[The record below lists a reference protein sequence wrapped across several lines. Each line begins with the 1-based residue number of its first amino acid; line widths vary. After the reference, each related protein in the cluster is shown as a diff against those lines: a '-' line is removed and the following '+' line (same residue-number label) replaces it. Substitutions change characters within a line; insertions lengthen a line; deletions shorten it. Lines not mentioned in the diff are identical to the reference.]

1 MEYEKARIEDY
12 GYKDHHVSQKV
23 WKIIQI
29 IIVVLAVIAMY
40 ASIFIIFIQSVNNST
55 NSNEWGGF
63 TFKWYGKIVSN
74 SSLWSSITN
83 TFIISIAATAIS
95 TILGTLIAAG
105 IYAMSKRSQR
115 VMLLLNNIPLLNAD
129 IVTGISMMLIFSF
142 VVKLFPYFFG
152 WKTLLIAH
160 IYFTLPYIIL
170 SVLPKLKELD
180 PNLFDA
186 AVDLGVKPYK
196 TFRKVIVPAIK
207 AGIFSGM
214 ILAFTMSF
222 DDFVISYYSTGNGFD
237 TLSIWIY
244 SSIGRKSLTPA
255 VYAFSSLFTFVS
267 AGLIILSSVIKQRNK
282 KKHVQFKRK

>member
-1 MEYEKARIEDY
+1 MEQIEKARIEDY
-12 GYKDHHVSQKV
+12 GYKDHSTAKKV
-23 WKIIQI
+23 WKGIQTAI
-29 IIVVLAVIAMY
+29 LVLAVIAMY
-40 ASIFIIFIQSVNNST
+40 VSIFIIFIQSINNST

-63 TFKWYGKIVSN
+63 TLKWYGEITKHRA
-74 SSLWSSITN
+74 LWSSIQN
-83 TFIISIAATAIS
+83 TFIISIGATLIS
-95 TILGTLIAAG
+95 TVLGTLIAAG
-105 IYAMSKRSQR
+105 IFAMGKKSQR
-115 VMLLLNNIPLLNAD
+115 FMLLLNNIPLLNAD

-152 WKTLLIAH
+152 WKTLLIAN

-186 AVDLGVKPYK
+186 SIDLGVRPYK
-196 TFRKVIVPAIK
+196 TFAKVIVPAIK

-255 VYAFSSLFTFVS
+255 VYAFSSLFTLIS
-267 AGLIILSSVIKQRNK
+267 AVLLVLSSLFRKK
-282 KKHVQFKRK
+282 GKKHDHKKN

>member
-1 MEYEKARIEDY
+1 MEQLERARIEDY
-12 GYKDHHVSQKV
+12 GYKDHRRVQKA
-23 WKIIQI
+23 WKIIQTI
-29 IIVVLAVIAMY
+29 ILVITVIAMY
-40 ASIFIIFIQSVNNST
+40 ASIFIILIQSVNKST
-55 NSNEWGGF
+55 NANEWGGF
-63 TFKWYGKIVSN
+63 TLSWYGKIFSN
-74 SSLWSSITN
+74 RALWSSIKN

-95 TILGTLIAAG
+95 IVLGTLIAAG
-105 IYAMSKRSQR
+105 IYAMSKKSQR

-160 IYFTLPYIIL
+160 IYFTLPYTIL

-186 AVDLGVKPYK
+186 SIDLGVKPYK
-196 TFRKVIVPAIK
+196 TFAKVIVPAIK

-244 SSIGRKSLTPA
+244 SSIGRKSLTPS
-255 VYAFSSLFTFVS
+255 VYAFSTLFTLVS
-267 AGLIILSSVIKQRNK
+267 AACLIISNFIKSRGK
-282 KKHVQFKRK
+282 KNDKNKRK

>member
-1 MEYEKARIEDY
+1 MEITKARIEDY
-12 GYKDHHVSQKV
+12 GYKDHHIASKV
-23 WKIIQI
+23 WKIIQTI
-29 IIVVLAVIAMY
+29 LVVLLVIAMY
-40 ASIFIIFIQSVNNST
+40 ASIVVILIQSFNNSMNT
-55 NSNEWGGF
+55 NEWGGF
-63 TFKWYGKIVSN
+63 TFKWYTEII
-74 SSLWSSITN
+74 SSRALWSSIKN
-83 TFIISIAATAIS
+83 TFIISIAATLIS
-95 TILGTLIAAG
+95 TIAGTFIAVG
-105 IYAMSKRSQR
+105 IYALGRKSQKF
-115 VMLLLNNIPLLNAD
+115 VLLLNNIPLLNAD
-129 IVTGISMMLIFSF
+129 IVTGISMMLLFSF

-170 SVLPKLKELD
+170 SVLPKLKEID

-186 AVDLGVKPYK
+186 SIDLGVRPYK
-196 TFRKVIVPAIK
+196 SFIKVIVPAIK

-255 VYAFSSLFTFVS
+255 VYAFSTLFT
-267 AGLIILSSVIKQRNK
+267 ATSVLVLVLMNFIKRRNK
-282 KKHVQFKRK
+282 KDVKKRK

>member
-1 MEYEKARIEDY
+1 MEQLEKARIEDY
-12 GYKDHHVSQKV
+12 GYKDHSTIKRV
-23 WKIIQI
+23 WKIMQS

-40 ASIFIIFIQSVNNST
+40 ASIFIILVQSVNNTT

-63 TFKWYGKIVSN
+63 TLKWYGQITQHR
-74 SSLWSSITN
+74 SLWSSIEN

-95 TILGTLIAAG
+95 TVLGTLIAAG
-105 IYAMSKRSQR
+105 IFAMSKKSQR
-115 VMLLLNNIPLLNAD
+115 IMLLLNNIPLLNAD

-142 VVKLFPYFFG
+142 IVQLFPYFFG

-186 AVDLGVKPYK
+186 SIDLGVKPYK
-196 TFRKVIVPAIK
+196 TFAKVIVPAIK

-255 VYAFSSLFTFVS
+255 VYAFSSLFTLAS
-267 AGLIILSSVIKQRNK
+267 AALLILSNFIRPRG
-282 KKHVQFKRK
+282 KKHEQKKH